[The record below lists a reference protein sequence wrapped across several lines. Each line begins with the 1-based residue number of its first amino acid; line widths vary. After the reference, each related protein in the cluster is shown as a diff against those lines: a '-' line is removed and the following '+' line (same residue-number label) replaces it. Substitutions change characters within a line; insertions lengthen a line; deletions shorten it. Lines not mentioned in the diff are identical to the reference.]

1 MKKLLIHKFVFKTIS
16 LIAINFAAMYVMYT
30 SHSSSWSFTGIESI
44 WFYLWL
50 LSTVELV
57 DLADEY

>member
-1 MKKLLIHKFVFKTIS
+1 MKKLLIHKFVFKTIA
-16 LIAINFAAMYVMYT
+16 LITINFAAMYVMYS
-30 SHSSSWSFTGIESI
+30 SHSSSWSFTGIESL

-50 LSTVELV
+50 LSTVELI

>member
-1 MKKLLIHKFVFKTIS
+1 MKKMSLNKIVLKTIA
-16 LIAINFAAMYVMYT
+16 LISINFAAMYAMC
-30 SHSSSWSFTGIESI
+30 SLSWSFTDIESI

>member
-16 LIAINFAAMYVMYT
+16 LIMINFAAMHAMC
-30 SHSSSWSFTGIESI
+30 SLSWSFTDIESI

>member
-1 MKKLLIHKFVFKTIS
+1 MKKLLIHKFVLKTIS
-16 LIAINFAAMYVMYT
+16 LITINFAAMYAMC
-30 SHSSSWSFTGIESI
+30 SLSWSFTGIESI

>member
-1 MKKLLIHKFVFKTIS
+1 MKKMSLNKIVFKTIA
-16 LIAINFAAMYVMYT
+16 LIVINFAAMYVMYT
-30 SHSSSWSFTGIESI
+30 SHSSSWSFTSMESI

-50 LSTVELV
+50 LSAVELI

>member
-16 LIAINFAAMYVMYT
+16 LIAINLASVYMMYV
-30 SHSSSWSFTGIESI
+30 SHSASWSFVGTDAI

>member
-16 LIAINFAAMYVMYT
+16 LITINFAAMYMMYS

>member
-16 LIAINFAAMYVMYT
+16 LIMINFAAMYAMC
-30 SHSSSWSFTGIESI
+30 SLSWSFTDIESI

>member
-16 LIAINFAAMYVMYT
+16 LIAINFVAMYVMYM
-30 SHSSSWSFTGIESI
+30 SHSSMWSITSTESI
-44 WFYLWL
+44 WFFLWL
-50 LSTVELV
+50 LSTVELI